1 MRDFRDR
8 IWNGSTALGYLRCSK
23 DEQEESTEGQHRL
36 VGTELARRGM
46 GFLAPPFTD
55 DGRRGSDEERPGLL
69 ALLDYCRGHRNAPR
83 THADYVPI
91 FIQSID
97 RVGRFLDPM
106 KIFTYL
112 NELKELGYDV
122 YSLTERLSYVGSTI
136 GEWIQYVVRSDQ
148 ATGYSVRLS
157 HDSMRGGIQ
166 TAEKGF
172 LAGGS
177 PGYGYDRAVIGPD
190 GKARCRYVNL
200 PGKRVAKYAMDGTPH
215 GTLEPLERKGKLIAP
230 TLDKSNVDHV
240 TRIPGDPARVGA
252 VERIFELFEE
262 GIGFRSIAGKLNAE
276 GFPPPRGRK
285 WIVSSVRF
293 ILTNPIY
300 MGTAVYGKRSKS
312 KYHEFSIDRDGDRN
326 RIAIEKK
333 EIFRQGF
340 VYRQTDECV
349 VVEDAHPALVSKE
362 RWRKCQEILASKAK
376 GTTPKRTG
384 RGARSKYLLTGLV
397 KCARCGYSFQGD
409 THRRTGWRS
418 YQCGGYVA
426 GGRSVCQRSNVSA
439 GRIEDWIVGEMQ
451 NRLLDGRSGI
461 FESYEDFEKAI
472 AEEILAQSRQE
483 PAGEDPKKRIES
495 AVAEK
500 RKKIE
505 LVLTGLAEDNLDVAN
520 DMIRALKR
528 EIATLEA
535 ELRRHDEVQRP
546 RVALEPKEVARE
558 AAQYLWHLKE
568 VLEEGTIEERRKFV
582 EFFVE
587 GVKVNGA
594 EGWVETTFYESP
606 TLPISKFPFC
616 IMPPRGPIPKRKKI
630 PCRRPEGV
638 LQLRA

>member
-1 MRDFRDR
+1 MRDLRDR
-8 IWNGSTALGYLRCSK
+8 IWNGSKALGYLRCSK
-23 DEQEESTEGQHRL
+23 DEQEESIEGQRRL
-36 VGTELARRGM
+36 LGTDLAGRGM
-46 GFLAPPFTD
+46 GFLVPPFVD

-69 ALLDYCRGHRNAPR
+69 ALLGYCRDHRNSPR

-97 RVGRFLDPM
+97 RMGRFLDPM

-112 NELKELGYDV
+112 NELKDHGYDV

-148 ATGYSVRLS
+148 ATGYSIRLS

-190 GKARCRYVNL
+190 EKHRCRYVNL
-200 PGKRVAKYAMDGTPH
+200 PGKRVAKFAMDGTPL
-215 GTLEPLERKGKLIAP
+215 GTLEPLERNGKLIAP

-240 TRIPGDPARVGA
+240 TRIPGDAARVKG

-262 GIGFRSIAGKLNAE
+262 GIGLRTIAGMLNSE
-276 GFPPPRGRK
+276 GYPTPRGRK

-312 KYHEFSIDRDGDRN
+312 KYHEFSIDREGATN
-326 RIAIEKK
+326 RLAIEKK

-340 VYRQTDECV
+340 VHRETDECV
-349 VVEDAHPALVSKE
+349 VVPDAHAALVSKE
-362 RWRKCQEILASKAK
+362 RWRKCQEMLAAKAK
-376 GTTPKRTG
+376 GIVPKRTG

-418 YQCGGYVA
+418 YECGGYVS

-439 GRIEDWIVGEMQ
+439 ERIEDWIVKEMQ
-451 NRLLDGRSGI
+451 DRLLDGRAGL
-461 FESYEDFEKAI
+461 FESYPDFERAI
-472 AEEILAQSRQE
+472 EEEIIAQSRQE
-483 PAGEDPKKRIES
+483 TASEDPRMRIES
-495 AVAEK
+495 AIAGK
-500 RKKIE
+500 RKKVE

-520 DMIRALKR
+520 DMIRGLKR
-528 EIATLEA
+528 EIATLEE
-535 ELRRHDEVQRP
+535 ELRRQSENR
-546 RVALEPKEVARE
+546 RSRTALEPKEVAKE
-558 AAQYLWHLKE
+558 AAQYLWNLKE
-568 VLEEGTIEERRKFV
+568 VLEEGTIEERRKLV

-587 GVKVNGA
+587 GVKINGA

-606 TLPISKFPFC
+606 TLPKGQVPFC
-616 IMPPRGPIPKRKKI
+616 IMPPTGFEP
-630 PCRRPEGV
+630 V
-638 LQLRA
+638 LRA